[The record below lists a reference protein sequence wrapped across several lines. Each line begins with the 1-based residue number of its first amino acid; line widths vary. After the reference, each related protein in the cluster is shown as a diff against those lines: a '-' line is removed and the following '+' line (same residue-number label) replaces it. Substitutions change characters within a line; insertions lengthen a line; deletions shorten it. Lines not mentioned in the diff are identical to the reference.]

1 MVIFQDFRKAI
12 VSWRR
17 VAVRKLN
24 SDLTNFV
31 YISAASQWR
40 KCEDGCYRVESDPVA
55 WNKSRLEEL
64 KSLPQWAAIEKS
76 VEAND
81 NLKKHFGNHISSA
94 FIVQAL
100 TLDEVVYSLLPKP
113 IRTENR
119 SSISLDNTGFE
130 TKYKQFE
137 NFVNSD
143 TISVNTLWILSGIHA
158 DKPIQLADNIT
169 LRALSDE
176 EFRSC
181 LQGGIILPTSPNF
194 PLFTPEQANR
204 TGLFFNIE
212 YPKKIGS
219 SPVTVNKDEVT
230 QRTNAK
236 KAVIENL
243 QTVGALLGI
252 DNIGVSSM
260 RAEAYDWTGRFSA
273 FMFGGGLTP
282 STLISWGMNEHVV
295 DEKSAK
301 KIRSTWQWLVS
312 QSDTQSTNL
321 ILAARRLG
329 YANERFRVEDR
340 LLDAMIAAEELYLGG
355 TDNGE
360 LRYKLSL
367 RTALWANPTAL
378 GVSKLEVSRFMKK
391 AYDARSAIA
400 HGSRPDTNALK
411 LANDTLSIDK
421 FTDFLVKV
429 VQEGLNKAIHYAK
442 RHPSK
447 LFDPPWD
454 DMVLK

>member
-17 VAVRKLN
+17 VAIRKLN

-40 KCEDGCYRVESDPVA
+40 KCKDGCYRVESDPVA

-64 KSLPQWAAIEKS
+64 KRLPQWAAVEKS

-113 IRTENR
+113 VR
-119 SSISLDNTGFE
+119 SEDRSTISLDNTGFE
-130 TKYKQFE
+130 TKYRQFE

-143 TISVNTLWILSGIHA
+143 TISVNTLWVLSGIHA
-158 DKPIQLADNIT
+158 DKPIQLEDNIT
-169 LRALSDE
+169 LRTLSDE

-194 PLFTPEQANR
+194 PLFTPEQSNR
-204 TGLFFNIE
+204 SGLFFTIR

-219 SPVTVNKDEVT
+219 SPMTVNKDEVT

-340 LLDAMIAAEELYLGG
+340 LLDAMIAAEALYLGG
-355 TDNGE
+355 ADNGE
-360 LRYKLSL
+360 LSYRLSL
-367 RTALWANPTAL
+367 RSALWANPAEL
-378 GVSKLEVSRFMKK
+378 GISRLEISVFMKK
-391 AYDARSAIA
+391 AYTARSKIA
-400 HGSRPDTNALK
+400 HGSNPSTNSLQ
-411 LANDTLSIDK
+411 LNGEPVSLDD
-421 FTDFLVKV
+421 FTNFLIKIVNL
-429 VQEGLNKAIHYAK
+429 GLNKAIRYSK
-442 RHPSK
+442 QHPSK

-454 DMVLK
+454 KMVLK